1 MSRKRKIP
9 PAALFRRGVLA
20 ERRQS
25 APPFHQEEPE
35 GISEA
40 RPPGTSRRA
49 FFAAAF
55 AIAAARATRAQDIEI
70 IALRHRT
77 AEQVLPTLRAFL
89 EPGGALTG
97 QGYQLFLRASPA
109 NARQLKQLLATLDR
123 APRELVITVR
133 QDREAESGERAIGA
147 DGSVT
152 IRNRRV
158 YGDVNVEASDT
169 RTTGT
174 RSAEQRIRVLEGSR
188 AYIAVGTAIPMSFR
202 RFVVTPQGLTELRGT
217 VTYDAVTGF
226 HAQPQIAGDM
236 VTIELVPEQ
245 SEIVA
250 GAVERAQLATT
261 VRGRLGEWIAV
272 GGADV
277 RGESQ
282 AGGMLWS
289 GQRAETNR
297 RGVWL
302 KVEVAA
308 GPPHSE

>member
-1 MSRKRKIP
+1 MSEHEKIP
-9 PAALFRRGVLA
+9 LSPLCQRGVDSNLWA
-20 ERRQS
+20 L
-25 APPFHQEEPE
+25 PPFRNRGPE
-35 GISEA
+35 GIS
-40 RPPGTSRRA
+40 RRTFLA
-49 FFAAAF
+49 TTAALALIPT
-55 AIAAARATRAQDIEI
+55 ARAQDIEI
-70 IALRHRT
+70 VPLRHRT
-77 AEQVLPTLRAFL
+77 AEQVLPALRAFL

-97 QGYQLFLRASPA
+97 QGYQLFLRTSPA

-133 QDREAESGERAIGA
+133 QDREGDSGERRVGA

-152 IRNRRV
+152 ITNRRV
-158 YGDVNVEASDT
+158 YGNVNVEAADS
-169 RTTGT
+169 RTTST
-174 RSAEQRIRVLEGSR
+174 RSAEQRIRVLEGGR
-188 AYIAVGTAIPMSFR
+188 AYIAIGTAIPMSFR
-202 RFVVTPQGLTELRGT
+202 QFVVTPQGFTELRGT
-217 VTYDAVTGF
+217 VYYDAVTGF

-236 VTIELVPEQ
+236 VTIELAPEQ

-282 AGGMLWS
+282 SGGMLS
-289 GQRAETNR
+289 PGQRAETNR

-302 KVEVAA
+302 KVEEIGGA
-308 GPPHSE
+308 PR

>member
-1 MSRKRKIP
+1 MIP
-9 PAALFRRGVLA
+9 TA
-20 ERRQS
+20 
-25 APPFHQEEPE
+25 
-35 GISEA
+35 
-40 RPPGTSRRA
+40 
-49 FFAAAF
+49 
-55 AIAAARATRAQDIEI
+55 RAQDIEI
-70 IALRHRT
+70 VPLRHRT
-77 AEQVLPTLRAFL
+77 AEQVLPALRAFL

-97 QGYQLFLRASPA
+97 QGYQLFLRTSPA

-133 QDREAESGERAIGA
+133 QDREGDSGERRVGA

-152 IRNRRV
+152 ITNRRV
-158 YGDVNVEASDT
+158 YGNVNVEAADS
-169 RTTGT
+169 RTTST
-174 RSAEQRIRVLEGSR
+174 RSAEQRIRVLEGGR
-188 AYIAVGTAIPMSFR
+188 AYIAIGTAIPMSFR
-202 RFVVTPQGLTELRGT
+202 QFVVTPQGFTELRGT
-217 VTYDAVTGF
+217 VYYDAVTGF

-236 VTIELVPEQ
+236 VTIELAPEQ

-282 AGGMLWS
+282 SGGMLSS

-302 KVEVAA
+302 KVEEIGGA
-308 GPPHSE
+308 PR

>member
-1 MSRKRKIP
+1 M
-9 PAALFRRGVLA
+9 
-20 ERRQS
+20 
-25 APPFHQEEPE
+25 PPFRKGGSG
-35 GISEA
+35 GIS
-40 RPPGTSRRA
+40 RRTFLA
-49 FFAAAF
+49 TTAAF
-55 AIAAARATRAQDIEI
+55 ALIRPTRAQDIEI

-133 QDREAESGERAIGA
+133 QDREAERGERAVGA

-152 IRNRRV
+152 VSNRRV

-169 RTTGT
+169 RTTAT
-174 RSAEQRIRVLEGSR
+174 RSAEQRIRVLEGGR
-188 AYIAVGTAIPMSFR
+188 AYVAIGTAIPMSFR
-202 RFVVTPQGLTELRGT
+202 QFVVTPQGLTELRGT

-226 HAQPQIAGDM
+226 HARPQIVGDM
-236 VTIELVPEQ
+236 VTVELAPEQ
-245 SEIVA
+245 TEIVA

-277 RGESQ
+277 RGESHT
-282 AGGMLWS
+282 GGVLSS
-289 GQRAETNR
+289 GRSAETNR

-302 KVEVAA
+302 KVEEIGAA
-308 GPPHSE
+308 PSR

>member
-1 MSRKRKIP
+1 MSPETIA
-9 PAALFRRGVLA
+9 PAPVDPRGVD
-20 ERRQS
+20 RS
-25 APPFHQEEPE
+25 AWSRPAFHRGEPGE
-35 GISEA
+35 I
-40 RPPGTSRRA
+40 SRRA
-49 FFAAAF
+49 FLATIA
-55 AIAAARATRAQDIEI
+55 AIALIPAASAQDIEI
-70 IALRHRT
+70 IPLRHRT
-77 AEQVLPTLRAFL
+77 AEQVLPALRAFL

-97 QGYQLFLRASPA
+97 QGYQLFLRTSPA
-109 NARQLKQLLATLDR
+109 NSRQLKQLLATLDR

-133 QDREAESGERAIGA
+133 QEREAESGERAVGA

-152 IRNRRV
+152 IGNRRV
-158 YGDVNVEASDT
+158 YGNVNVEASDT

-174 RSAEQRIRVLEGSR
+174 RSAEQRIRVLEGGR
-188 AYIAVGTAIPMSFR
+188 AYIAIGTAIPMSFR
-202 RFVVTPQGLTELRGT
+202 RFVVTPQGATEVRGT

-236 VTIELVPEQ
+236 VTIELAPEQ

-282 AGGMLWS
+282 AGGMLSS
-289 GQRAETNR
+289 GRRAETNR

-302 KVEVAA
+302 KVEEIGAA
-308 GPPHSE
+308 PSR